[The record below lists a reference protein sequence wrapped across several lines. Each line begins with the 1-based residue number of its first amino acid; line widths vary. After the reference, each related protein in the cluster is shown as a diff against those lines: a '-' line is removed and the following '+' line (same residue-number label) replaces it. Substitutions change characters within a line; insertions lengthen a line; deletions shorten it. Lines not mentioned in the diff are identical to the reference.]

1 MTTRSIGRR
10 LLRFAAVV
18 AMAGFTVSCASSQEG
33 TMASAPAGFGKDPE
47 SRAARLLSYCD
58 RLADKGELVT
68 ALGLCG
74 RAHEI
79 NPDDPETL
87 MKIASILHDLDRK
100 QAAVQTYEVLL
111 DGHPTHHE
119 ARYSLGKL
127 YMETGETSLAA
138 AHLNQAIKQQPED
151 PRPYN
156 ALGIIRDQAG
166 EHEAAQ
172 VLYRTALKFDPK
184 NHSLRNNLG
193 LSLALNGQR
202 DEAIEVL
209 AALAVDPEVD
219 RTVLRNLEAAYAVR
233 PVPAG
238 EEDMPADAMAPT
250 PASAPA
256 DMAPADVAVPA
267 PAMMPKAQPVKTE
280 VLDPPAG
287 RMGASEPMRAPMRP
301 APAAPAPM
309 NSEEEGAP
317 TPLYIPRP
325 STAGEPQQTGAR
337 RPSPAEPVAQ
347 QPSSVILAAAQEL
360 MTPPDWADFEPGAL
374 VGSDPSPD
382 RRPAEA
388 LPPQNGE
395 QVEPGEITVDPMEL
409 GATSQP
415 GGSSLSTLV
424 KKSVFAP
431 S

>member
-1 MTTRSIGRR
+1 MTTGSIGRR
-10 LLRFAAVV
+10 LLRIAAVV
-18 AMAGFTVSCASSQEG
+18 AMAGFTVSCASSQDG
-33 TMASAPAGFGKDPE
+33 MTAGAPVGLGKDPE

-87 MKIASILHDLDRK
+87 MKIASILQDLDRK
-100 QAAVQTYEVLL
+100 QAAAQTYEALL
-111 DGHPTHHE
+111 DGHPNHHE

-138 AHLNQAIKQQPED
+138 AHLNRAIKQKPED
-151 PRPYN
+151 PRAYN

-172 VLYRTALKFDPK
+172 GLYRTALKFDPK

-233 PVPAG
+233 PAPAG
-238 EEDMPADAMAPT
+238 EPAGEAEMPADAMTPT
-250 PASAPA
+250 PASAPT
-256 DMAPADVAVPA
+256 DLPSPLPA
-267 PAMMPKAQPVKTE
+267 AQPVKTE
-280 VLDPPAG
+280 VLEPPAG
-287 RMGASEPMRAPMRP
+287 RMGASEPLRAPMRP

-309 NSEEEGAP
+309 KADEEGAP
-317 TPLYIPRP
+317 TPLYIPQP
-325 STAGEPQQTGAR
+325 STAGEPQQTGFR
-337 RPSPAEPVAQ
+337 RVAPAGPVAQ

-374 VGSDPSPD
+374 VGSDPPAD
-382 RRPAEA
+382 RQPAEE
-388 LPPQNGE
+388 LPPQSDE
-395 QVEPGEITVDPMEL
+395 QAGPRESTVAPMDL
-409 GATSQP
+409 GASFQP
-415 GGSSLSTLV
+415 GGSSLSSLV
-424 KKSVFAP
+424 ENSIFAGN
-431 S
+431 

>member
-10 LLRFAAVV
+10 LLRIAAVV

-100 QAAVQTYEVLL
+100 QAAAQTYEVLL

-138 AHLNQAIKQQPED
+138 AHLNQAIKQRPED
-151 PRPYN
+151 PRLYN

-166 EHEAAQ
+166 EHDAAQ
-172 VLYRTALKFDPK
+172 ALYRTALKFDPN

-202 DEAIEVL
+202 EEAIEVL

-233 PVPAG
+233 PAPAG

-256 DMAPADVAVPA
+256 DMAVPA
-267 PAMMPKAQPVKTE
+267 PATIPKAQPVKTE
-280 VLDPPAG
+280 VLDAPAG

-309 NSEEEGAP
+309 KSDEEGAP

-337 RPSPAEPVAQ
+337 RPAPAEPAAQ

-374 VGSDPSPD
+374 MGSDPPPD
-382 RRPAEA
+382 RQPAEE
-388 LPPQNGE
+388 LPPQNGD
-395 QVEPGEITVDPMEL
+395 QAEPSEVTVDPVDL

-415 GGSSLSTLV
+415 GRSSLSMLV
-424 KKSVFAP
+424 KNSIFAP

>member
-33 TMASAPAGFGKDPE
+33 MTTASAPAGFGSDPA
-47 SRAARLLSYCD
+47 SRAERLLSYCD

-79 NPDDPETL
+79 NPEDPETL

-100 QAAVQTYEVLL
+100 QAAAQTYEVLL
-111 DGHPTHHE
+111 EMHPTHHE

-138 AHLNQAIKQQPED
+138 AHLNHAVKQQPED

-172 VLYRTALKFDPK
+172 ALYRQALKFDPE

-202 DEAIEVL
+202 EEAIEVL
-209 AALAVDPEVD
+209 AALAVGPEVD
-219 RTVLRNLEAAYAVR
+219 RTVLRNLEAAYTVR
-233 PVPAG
+233 PVPGTA
-238 EEDMPADAMAPT
+238 EEMPADVMT
-250 PASAPA
+250 PASAAPDMPSPMPA
-256 DMAPADVAVPA
+256 V
-267 PAMMPKAQPVKTE
+267 QPVKTK

-287 RMGASEPMRAPMRP
+287 RMGASEPLRRPLRP

-309 NSEEEGAP
+309 HSDEEGAP
-317 TPLYIPRP
+317 TPLYIPQP

-337 RPSPAEPVAQ
+337 RPAPAEPAAK
-347 QPSSVILAAAQEL
+347 QPSDVILAAAQEL
-360 MTPPDWADFEPGAL
+360 MMPPAWADFEPGAL
-374 VGSDPSPD
+374 VGGDPPPD
-382 RRPAEA
+382 RQPGEE

-395 QVEPGEITVDPMEL
+395 QAEPSEITVDPMEL
-409 GATSQP
+409 GSKFKR
-415 GGSSLSTLV
+415 GGSSLSELV
-424 KKSVFAP
+424 KTSIFADG
-431 S
+431 